1 MPAKRM
7 CPAGLVRM
15 HPPSIL
21 SSAKQQS
28 HSKQGQTEQAA
39 LFGGMDM
46 AKRGC
51 HGGLTKSTLHLA
63 EASKTL
69 VQELLPR
76 LPTERDCR
84 AKAMTV
90 VNSSMWRRRQQ
101 CVFWLSQS
109 NQLKGAAYFPRPENL
124 ENLPGIRREGLGI
137 WELD

>member
-1 MPAKRM
+1 
-7 CPAGLVRM
+7 
-15 HPPSIL
+15 
-21 SSAKQQS
+21 
-28 HSKQGQTEQAA
+28 
-39 LFGGMDM
+39 M

-69 VQELLPR
+69 VQEFLPR
-76 LPTERDCR
+76 LPTERDYR

-90 VNSSMWRRRQQ
+90 VNSSMWRRRQH

-124 ENLPGIRREGLGI
+124 ENLQELGEKAWGFGSLTNI
-137 WELD
+137 NNEHVL